1 MSGMTI
7 LEGNMSDAVGRRSLA
22 VNGRYIRGYGV
33 PKYRNDKERA
43 AVISAARSFLG
54 CKEADGTF
62 RKVIDLYNSHT
73 PLARGYRLSYDD
85 PWCAGYASAVAI
97 AAKLTDI
104 IPTEVSCDRMI
115 ALFKQRGA
123 WVEDD
128 SYTPKPGDYIFY
140 DWQDDG
146 VGDNVGGSDH
156 VGIVETSP
164 IELDLDGAE
173 EAPASDPEPAAG
185 YEAEGIDVSVWQG
198 DNIDFEKVK
207 ASGKKFVIIRA
218 GYRQTVDKHWEENY
232 RKAKAAGLAVGAYWF
247 QYAANVTSS
256 QKEAAA
262 CIKALS
268 GKQLELP
275 VYYDLEPDGDKTPPT
290 SQYNANAY
298 AFCQKLEAAGYFTG
312 IYTSESFLQYFDA
325 AFKERFTLW
334 VANWSRKPALGAV
347 WQKSSKGSV
356 PGISGDVDLDV
367 CYQDFP
373 TIIKKARLNGFGDDA
388 PAPDPEPTPA
398 PAPDP
403 EPETTVDGTVMDLA
417 TRVIQGDFGVGAER
431 RARLG
436 NRYDEVQGEVNHR
449 LTASVETVA
458 REVIAGRYGNGEDRK
473 RALGYRY
480 GAVPARVNSILR

>member
-1 MSGMTI
+1 MSKISRACELALAIANDPSHGYSQASRWGPDFDCSSFLIYVWQTVGVPVKDAGATYT
-7 LEGNMSDAVGRRSLA
+7 GNMKAAFLACGFADVTASVNLATGSGCQPGDILLNQQNHTAMSLG
-22 VNGRYIRGYGV
+22 NGRLVHASTAGGHPEPGDQTGGEIL
-33 PKYRNDKERA
+33 
-43 AVISAARSFLG
+43 ARSYYNFPWDCVLRYV
-54 CKEADGTF
+54 KDGPEE
-62 RKVIDLYNSHT
+62 T
-73 PLARGYRLSYDD
+73 PAPD
-85 PWCAGYASAVAI
+85 P
-97 AAKLTDI
+97 
-104 IPTEVSCDRMI
+104 
-115 ALFKQRGA
+115 
-123 WVEDD
+123 
-128 SYTPKPGDYIFY
+128 
-140 DWQDDG
+140 
-146 VGDNVGGSDH
+146 
-156 VGIVETSP
+156 
-164 IELDLDGAE
+164 EL
-173 EAPASDPEPAAG
+173 EAP
-185 YEAEGIDVSVWQG
+185 YEAEGIDVSAWQG
-198 DNIDFEKVK
+198 ENIDFEKVK

-232 RKAKAAGLAVGAYWF
+232 KKAKAAGLAVGAYWF
-247 QYAANVTSS
+247 QYAANVTAA

-268 GKQLELP
+268 GKQLEFP
-275 VYYDLEPDGDKTPPT
+275 VYYDLEPDGSKTPPT

-347 WQKSSKGSV
+347 WQKSSEGSV
-356 PGISGDVDLDV
+356 PGISGNVDLDV

-417 TRVIQGDFGVGAER
+417 TRVIQGEFGVGSDR
-431 RARLG
+431 KARLG
-436 NRYDEVQGEVNHR
+436 DRYDEVQSEVNHR

-458 REVIAGRYGNGEDRK
+458 REAIAGRYGNGEDRK

-480 GAVPARVNSILR
+480 GAVQARVNSILR